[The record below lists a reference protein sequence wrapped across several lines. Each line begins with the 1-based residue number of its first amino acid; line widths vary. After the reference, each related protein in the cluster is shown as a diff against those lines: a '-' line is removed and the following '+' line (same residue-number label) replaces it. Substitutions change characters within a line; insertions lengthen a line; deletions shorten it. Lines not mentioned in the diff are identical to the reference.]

1 MSWMEFIIAMTA
13 IILGGMIFVIPV
25 LSIALRRSL
34 QPLLETWAKTKDV
47 HLIERVE
54 LREVALEERITRIEK
69 VLDRVVEEKGVPP
82 GAVGPLAR
90 ELTRRPSA
98 IVSILPM
105 GYTTKGV
112 FP

>member
-1 MSWMEFIIAMTA
+1 MSWMQFIIAMTA

-34 QPLLETWAKTKDV
+34 QPLLETWAKTKQVTQDV

-69 VLDRVVEEKGVPP
+69 VLDRVVEE
-82 GAVGPLAR
+82 R
-90 ELTRRPSA
+90 EFVQALRDPQRES
-98 IVSILPM
+98 
-105 GYTTKGV
+105 
-112 FP
+112 

>member
-1 MSWMEFIIAMTA
+1 MSWMQFIIAMTA

-34 QPLLETWAKTKDV
+34 QPLLETCAKTKQVTQDV

-69 VLDRVVEEKGVPP
+69 VLDRVLEE
-82 GAVGPLAR
+82 R
-90 ELTRRPSA
+90 EFVQALRDPQRES
-98 IVSILPM
+98 
-105 GYTTKGV
+105 
-112 FP
+112 